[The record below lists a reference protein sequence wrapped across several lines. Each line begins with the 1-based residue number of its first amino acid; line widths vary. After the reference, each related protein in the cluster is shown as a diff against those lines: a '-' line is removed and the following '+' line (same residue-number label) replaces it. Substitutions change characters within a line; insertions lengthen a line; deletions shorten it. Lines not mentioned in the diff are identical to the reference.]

1 MYEGY
6 VYNAPKTAV
15 TKAGISKHT
24 TKSRGRNEGTKHG
37 HRETFG
43 TERTNPMQ
51 RENFSSSNGS
61 NSDGKR
67 DDFHGYADMDDYSD
81 EYHRRR
87 MEWDRQDRDARRRE
101 KEGASRGVD
110 SMNKVFHSAAEVG
123 SNLADAAGDA
133 AVAAASTGTSFFLS
147 SCSFNHLS
155 PLSYLLTFIFT
166 CSLISCWISV
176 LTSGQVFAS
185 GR

>member
-1 MYEGY
+1 MSETAAPPVVPVGQARDFIQKSRSDMYEGY

-51 RENFSSSNGS
+51 REHFSSSSGS

-67 DDFHGYADMDDYSD
+67 DNFHGYSDMDDYSD

-87 MEWDRQDRDARRRE
+87 MEWDRQDRDSRRRE

-133 AVAAASTGTSFFLS
+133 AVAAASTGTSFFL
-147 SCSFNHLS
+147 
-155 PLSYLLTFIFT
+155 
-166 CSLISCWISV
+166 
-176 LTSGQVFAS
+176 
-185 GR
+185 